1 MGRLHGCWSHQ
12 YPFLFIPHRKRC
24 KGGIAPACCRL
35 HLMLHPLRAQWVPS
49 RGPLGGWRSRRFR
62 GPGPFSERWPRWVG
76 RVFSLVFP
84 NPLRID
90 HVAFPTSA
98 AAAAPVLRSLLP
110 LVPPRG
116 AWRGLCA
123 SVCPSNSSPLHSD
136 PSQPKPIAS
145 LPRLRSL
152 QQPQTQPTCPR
163 QRAGRRHLLLPP
175 ARAPDGPRSSVGTPP
190 PGRWVGGISWPGV
203 TPSPATPSRVSSTG

>member
-1 MGRLHGCWSHQ
+1 MLPASPDAAPSAGPVGAQQRPPGRMEKPALQRPW
-12 YPFLFIPHRKRC
+12 PFLRALAEMGWSCLLPGFPKPAKDRPR
-24 KGGIAPACCRL
+24 GIS
-35 HLMLHPLRAQWVPS
+35 HLCGCSGTRPSVSPPS
-49 RGPLGGWRSRRFR
+49 R
-62 GPGPFSERWPRWVG
+62 
-76 RVFSLVFP
+76 
-84 NPLRID
+84 
-90 HVAFPTSA
+90 
-98 AAAAPVLRSLLP
+98 
-110 LVPPRG
+110 PPRG